1 MITEVSGR
9 AIAEMRNPLHRKR
22 VRRGARKRLHELMQP
37 GDVLFTR
44 HDDAMSNLFLPG
56 FWPHS
61 SFVIGTETQRHQLGV
76 DMKPDQAERARPPIC
91 ILEGKKDG
99 VRFRALRE
107 TLSVDAFLLL
117 RPRYSSPQQQK
128 EAVEHALQ
136 HEGKLYDFEFD
147 FTRSDRLVCTE
158 VVYRSLEGHDG
169 FHFDLIRKA
178 GRVTLPAEDLLRQAL
193 DSGRMDVIAV
203 AGLKGNHFYEGTRA
217 AGIVTRTLQT

>member
-1 MITEVSGR
+1 
-9 AIAEMRNPLHRKR
+9 
-22 VRRGARKRLHELMQP
+22 
-37 GDVLFTR
+37 
-44 HDDAMSNLFLPG
+44 
-56 FWPHS
+56 
-61 SFVIGTETQRHQLGV
+61 
-76 DMKPDQAERARPPIC
+76 
-91 ILEGKKDG
+91 
-99 VRFRALRE
+99 
-107 TLSVDAFLLL
+107 VDAFLLL